1 MKQNAHG
8 ELHDKTTYMRR
19 NRPPAAS
26 LPTLELA
33 VEQKEEE
40 KKTSFTLSNNNTLF

>member
-1 MKQNAHG
+1 MAK
-8 ELHDKTTYMRR
+8 LHDKTTYMRR

-40 KKTSFTLSNNNTLF
+40 KTSFTFSNNNTHS

>member
-1 MKQNAHG
+1 MAK
-8 ELHDKTTYMRR
+8 LHDKTTYMRR

-33 VEQKEEE
+33 VEQKEE
-40 KKTSFTLSNNNTLF
+40 KKHHLHLAITILFSKQSGE